1 MPVGGELSSAPFI
14 YPTMQRYLGLDVHV
28 PRSFAG
34 EAEGV
39 FNRIKCINWL
49 TVLGDAILEELGG
62 LLYPYPGGVLIQA
75 EEYPCLC
82 DVEQEPV
89 LIPEAYRKVASFTRR
104 VRFTGYR
111 AYLFRVA
118 KPLVD
123 EDEAEKWVS
132 RFD

>member
-1 MPVGGELSSAPFI
+1 MGSLYIIERKLVSF
-14 YPTMQRYLGLDVHV
+14 TGL
-28 PRSFAG
+28 AK
-34 EAEGV
+34 GV

-62 LLYPYPGGVLIQA
+62 LLVVRNALEPKCTLYPYPGGVLIQA
-75 EEYPCLC
+75 GEWPCLC

-89 LIPEAYRKVASFTRR
+89 LIPEAYRKVASLTRR

-111 AYLFRVA
+111 STLFRVA
-118 KPLVD
+118 KPLVGK
-123 EDEAEKWVS
+123 EETEKWVS